1 MEGVLSQEEINALL
15 AGGDMSDD
23 IDDTP
28 EASASETT
36 FKLTQEE
43 TDAIGEIGNISL
55 GSSSTALSTLLSK
68 EVSITTPTVSVMTYN
83 DFMSGAGVDEK
94 VLCQIE
100 YRTGFI
106 GLNILMIDKKD
117 AILIGDLMMG
127 NDGTNPPA
135 ELDDISLSAVSEAMN
150 QMMGSSATSL
160 AGMFSKEVDI
170 LPPHLTVT
178 GTDTVKDKT
187 DFFNENPEFI
197 AVVFDM
203 EIENLIQTKIY
214 QIMSINFA
222 KELIDEMFSI
232 MQGSPEPEP
241 AAPVAAPQP
250 AAPAPAPQPIAA
262 APAPQPVAP
271 QPQMQMPPQ
280 DQMMYQQP
288 PQPMYQ
294 QPMYQQPPQPMY
306 QQPMYNVQPAQ
317 FQSFGSAGAVEAPQN
332 IDLIMDIPLQVTVE
346 LGRTKMPIKEILDL
360 GPGSIVELDK
370 LAGEPVDILVNNK
383 LIAKGEVVVID
394 ESFGVRITDIVSKME
409 RINKVQ

>member
-1 MEGVLSQEEINALL
+1 
-15 AGGDMSDD
+15 
-23 IDDTP
+23 
-28 EASASETT
+28 
-36 FKLTQEE
+36 
-43 TDAIGEIGNISL
+43 
-55 GSSSTALSTLLSK
+55 
-68 EVSITTPTVSVMTYN
+68 
-83 DFMSGAGVDEK
+83 
-94 VLCQIE
+94 
-100 YRTGFI
+100 
-106 GLNILMIDKKD
+106 
-117 AILIGDLMMG
+117 
-127 NDGTNPPA
+127 
-135 ELDDISLSAVSEAMN
+135 MN

-178 GTDTVKDKT
+178 GADTVKEKT
-187 DFFNENPEFI
+187 NFFGENEEFI

-203 EIENLIQTKIY
+203 EVENLIKTKIY
-214 QIMSINFA
+214 QIMSIKFA

-232 MQGSPEPEP
+232 MNASSEPEP
-241 AAPVAAPQP
+241 APAPTPAPVPQP
-250 AAPAPAPQPIAA
+250 MAA
-262 APAPQPVAP
+262 AP
-271 QPQMQMPPQ
+271 MPPQ
-280 DQMMYQQP
+280 PEPAMYQQP
-288 PQPMYQ
+288 QPMHQQPQPMYQ
-294 QPMYQQPPQPMY
+294 QPQPMYQQPQPMY

-317 FQSFGSAGAVEAPQN
+317 FQSFGTTAGSEAGSN